1 MPTAMHMHYHNT
13 HKHTPLAFIPE
24 EYRDTVK
31 IALLVPTGLAALTLF
46 LLLGQS
52 M

>member
-13 HKHTPLAFIPE
+13 HKHELLSFIPE
-24 EYRDTVK
+24 KYRDTVK
-31 IALLVPTGLAALTLF
+31 VALLVPTGLAALTLF

>member
-1 MPTAMHMHYHNT
+1 MPTAMQMQYHNT
-13 HKHTPLAFIPE
+13 HKHEALAFIPE
-24 EYRDTVK
+24 KYRDTVK
-31 IALLVPTGLAALTLF
+31 VALLVPTGLAALTIF

>member
-1 MPTAMHMHYHNT
+1 MPTTMQMHYNNT
-13 HKHTPLAFIPE
+13 SKHTSLGFIPE
-24 EYRDTVK
+24 QYRDTVK
-31 IALLVPTGLAALTLF
+31 IALLVPTGLIALTLF